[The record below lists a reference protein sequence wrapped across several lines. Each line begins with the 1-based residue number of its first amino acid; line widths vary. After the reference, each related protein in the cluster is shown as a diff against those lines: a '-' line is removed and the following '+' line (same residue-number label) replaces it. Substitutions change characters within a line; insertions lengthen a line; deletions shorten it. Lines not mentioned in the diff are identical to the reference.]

1 MGVHHPCTGFALW
14 TELARCVQISVH
26 SPVLILQTYLA
37 QLGELSEAQARLR
50 SIKVKLDSDW
60 AVSFVLALP
69 RPIVRFLLS
78 EKVRLSRNEM
88 LCFVSDFR

>member
-1 MGVHHPCTGFALW
+1 
-14 TELARCVQISVH
+14 VH

-78 EKVRLSRNEM
+78 EKVGLKKRNVVLSKCLQVARI
-88 LCFVSDFR
+88 

>member
-1 MGVHHPCTGFALW
+1 M
-14 TELARCVQISVH
+14 H

-78 EKVRLSRNEM
+78 EKVGLKKRNVVLSKYLQVVRI
-88 LCFVSDFR
+88 

>member
-1 MGVHHPCTGFALW
+1 M
-14 TELARCVQISVH
+14 H

>member
-1 MGVHHPCTGFALW
+1 MDRISQVCVNQRTFA
-14 TELARCVQISVH
+14 RIDPSN
-26 SPVLILQTYLA
+26 I
-37 QLGELSEAQARLR
+37 LGELSEAQARLR

-88 LCFVSDFR
+88 LCFVSNFR

>member
-1 MGVHHPCTGFALW
+1 M
-14 TELARCVQISVH
+14 H
-26 SPVLILQTYLA
+26 SPVLILHTYLA
-37 QLGELSEAQARLR
+37 QFGELSEAQARLR